1 MPDIDDPN
9 DEFRPGLNLDWLER
23 NYPSLLY
30 MLIDEPCQRCEEG
43 IYRLHF
49 GDDIE
54 SPNAWVMCDRCDHV
68 KLGS

>member
-9 DEFRPGLNLDWLER
+9 DEYPAGGCLDWLER

-30 MLIDEPCQRCEEG
+30 MLIDEPCDGCDGG
-43 IYRLHF
+43 IYRLHN
-49 GDDIE
+49 GDGME
-54 SPNAWVMCDRCDHV
+54 TPSAWVICDRCDDV